1 MISTTIFIIISLAAV
16 TYGRSHLTVPVGST
30 CTLQG
35 PQEGYVTWWRIYD
48 NGGFARPCD
57 QPGTKFSC
65 NGRDL
70 IIINITSNEQGFYY
84 GTNYK
89 NSLDY
94 NIIVVPATTSAPR
107 KSTFSSSSAKASTI
121 PKTASAILKL
131 PKIALSNSTAA
142 PNTIPKSTI
151 GIITAV
157 VVGLMIIFLCITY
170 YACCYRKHEQK
181 GDALLNFDV

>member
-70 IIINITSNEQGFYY
+70 TIINITSNEQGFYY

-142 PNTIPKSTI
+142 PNTI

-170 YACCYRKHEQK
+170 YAC
-181 GDALLNFDV
+181 